1 MNRTRATILSVTGG
15 LLAAAVVLALLSP
28 GWAGGAS
35 AVAGPS
41 LSGCHEVEAKELYVQ
56 RAYACD
62 DGTRVLTFADVA
74 ARDAYL
80 TAAEAFG
87 QVTVERS
94 SGGAAWARVR

>member
-15 LLAAAVVLALLSP
+15 EQTAD
-28 GWAGGAS
+28 
-35 AVAGPS
+35 
-41 LSGCHEVEAKELYVQ
+41 CEEVEAKELYVQ

-80 TAAEAFG
+80 TTAEAFG

-94 SGGAAWARVR
+94 SDGAAWARVR